1 MGIGIQIWGSVFRI
15 SDSGV
20 EDEIQ
25 GLVTL
30 EGALAVG
37 AKAYLS
43 KSEETGT
50 EAKLDEIEG
59 QK

>member
-1 MGIGIQIWGSVFRI
+1 LGIGIQIWGAVFRI
-15 SDSGV
+15 LDSGI

-37 AKAYLS
+37 AKSLF
-43 KSEETGT
+43 KQIGG
-50 EAKLDEIEG
+50 D
-59 QK
+59 